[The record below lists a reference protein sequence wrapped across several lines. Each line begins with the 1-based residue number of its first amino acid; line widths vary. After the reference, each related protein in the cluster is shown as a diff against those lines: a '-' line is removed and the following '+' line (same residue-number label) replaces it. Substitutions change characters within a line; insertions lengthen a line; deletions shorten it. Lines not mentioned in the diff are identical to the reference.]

1 MTKEELYNELQN
13 VEGCL
18 KMADSQISE
27 LRKKKNDIMNDFL
40 SLLPF
45 QEGDKVKDKDG
56 NIFII
61 ERLKEAISLGMNEIK
76 VYFLIRKIKKNGEPY
91 QYANEAWG
99 IDYFSLEKVERLTM
113 PETAGKITLGE
124 CLDGLLKCDKEFNAK
139 FSQLVSETEQKFRKE
154 LDEL

>member
-1 MTKEELYNELQN
+1 MTEIELYNELQN

-45 QEGDKVKDKDG
+45 QQGDKVKDKDG

-61 ERLKEAISLGMNEIK
+61 ERLKDAFTLGKSEIK
-76 VYFLIRKIKKNGEPY
+76 VHFLMRKIKKNGEPY

-99 IDYFSLEKVERLTM
+99 IDYFSLEKVE
-113 PETAGKITLGE
+113 E
-124 CLDGLLKCDKEFNAK
+124 
-139 FSQLVSETEQKFRKE
+139 
-154 LDEL
+154 

>member
-1 MTKEELYNELQN
+1 MTEIELYNELQN

-18 KMADSQISE
+18 KLADSQISE

-45 QEGDKVKDKDG
+45 QKGDKVKDKDG

-61 ERLKEAISLGMNEIK
+61 EQLKDAISLGKNEIK
-76 VYFLIRKIKKNGEPY
+76 VRFFIRRIKKNGEPY

-99 IDYFSLEKVERLTM
+99 INYFSLEKVE
-113 PETAGKITLGE
+113 E
-124 CLDGLLKCDKEFNAK
+124 
-139 FSQLVSETEQKFRKE
+139 
-154 LDEL
+154 

>member
-1 MTKEELYNELQN
+1 MTEIELYNELQN

-18 KMADSQISE
+18 KIADSQITE
-27 LRKKKNDIMNDFL
+27 IRKNKNKIMNDFL

-61 ERLKEAISLGMNEIK
+61 ERLKDAISLGKNEIK
-76 VYFLIRKIKKNGEPY
+76 VHFLMRKIKKNGEPY

-99 IDYFSLEKVERLTM
+99 IDYFSLEKVVE
-113 PETAGKITLGE
+113 
-124 CLDGLLKCDKEFNAK
+124 
-139 FSQLVSETEQKFRKE
+139 
-154 LDEL
+154 

>member
-27 LRKKKNDIMNDFL
+27 IRKKKNDIMNDFL
-40 SLLPF
+40 SQLPF

-61 ERLKEAISLGMNEIK
+61 ERLKDAISLGKNEIK
-76 VYFLIRKIKKNGEPY
+76 VHFLIRRIKKNGEPY
-91 QYANEAWG
+91 CYIKKAWG
-99 IDYFSLEKVERLTM
+99 IDYFSLKKVE
-113 PETAGKITLGE
+113 E
-124 CLDGLLKCDKEFNAK
+124 
-139 FSQLVSETEQKFRKE
+139 
-154 LDEL
+154 

>member
-1 MTKEELYNELQN
+1 MTEIELYNELQN

-61 ERLKEAISLGMNEIK
+61 ERLKDAISLGNNEIK
-76 VYFLIRKIKKNGEPY
+76 VHFLIRRIKKNGEPY
-91 QYANEAWG
+91 CYANEAWG
-99 IDYFSLEKVERLTM
+99 IDYFSLKKVVE
-113 PETAGKITLGE
+113 
-124 CLDGLLKCDKEFNAK
+124 
-139 FSQLVSETEQKFRKE
+139 
-154 LDEL
+154 